1 MQHKID
7 PSSPAQKKELEEMQ
21 KRFLEELKKQPEIS
35 GEEFMA
41 MYEASD
47 EEYNLDIVLPVI
59 GNDEGGVDEEI

>member
-1 MQHKID
+1 
-7 PSSPAQKKELEEMQ
+7 MQ